1 MKKPRSNPPGL
12 RILASN
18 SPGMSDSRDP
28 ELLLGEAVKGMAT
41 RAMTA
46 EDPLTRKH
54 AIYMLGMT
62 NNPDYMEIFIRALRD
77 PEKAVRAQATL
88 ALVAIGRPALDPLI
102 HLLDDPDWKVRYRA
116 AEALGL
122 LKEQG
127 AIGPLIRR
135 LSDEKD
141 HVRYMAAKS
150 LGMLKDPAAIEPLQ
164 RCLADENPYVR
175 RMAETAVEIIGGTG
189 KRAL

>member
-1 MKKPRSNPPGL
+1 MNDLP
-12 RILASN
+12 
-18 SPGMSDSRDP
+18 DP
-28 ELLLGEAVKGMAT
+28 ETLMGEAVKGMVT
-41 RAMTA
+41 RALTA
-46 EDPLTRKH
+46 DDPLTRKH

-62 NNPDYMEIFIRALRD
+62 SNPDYLEIFIRALRD

-88 ALVAIGRPALDPLI
+88 ALVTIGRPASASLI

-122 LKEQG
+122 LKEQRAAG
-127 AIGPLIRR
+127 ALIGK

-164 RCLADENPYVR
+164 RCMADENPYVR
-175 RMAETAVEIIGGTG
+175 RMAGEALVIIS
-189 KRAL
+189 KK